1 MDSVEAKPTEC
12 IAHREAIPN
21 GVFWL
26 KLGLLL
32 ILLGFLYHDILAQLV
47 GDWWRDPNFSHGFLV
62 PIFSAVIVWQR
73 RKQISALPVEPSWF
87 GLAIVAGALGILTVG
102 ELGAEFFLSRTSLV
116 LLLAG
121 LLVYFLGWNH
131 FRAVL
136 FPWAFLFFMI
146 PIPAIIFNQIA
157 FPLQFLAARLASSL
171 LVPLGVPVLRE
182 GNILQLP
189 TVSLEVA
196 QACSGIRSLMSLGAL
211 AVIYGYFLDNNNLR
225 RVILAL
231 AAIPIA
237 VAANGLRV
245 MGTGLLGYYWDP
257 DKAEGFFHTFSGW
270 IIFIISIALLIAF
283 HTALRWIWRQ
293 KSSVVS

>member
-1 MDSVEAKPTEC
+1 MDSVEPNPAER
-12 IAHREAIPN
+12 IAQREATPN

-26 KLGLLL
+26 KLGFLL

-62 PIFSAVIVWQR
+62 PVFSAVIVWQR
-73 RKQISALPVEPSWF
+73 RKQILALPVQPSWF

-102 ELGAEFFLSRTSLV
+102 ELGAEFFLSRTSLL

-131 FRAVL
+131 LRAVL

-146 PIPAIIFNQIA
+146 PIPSIIFNQIA
-157 FPLQFLAARLASSL
+157 FPLQFLAARLASFL
-171 LVPLGVPVLRE
+171 LVLFGVPVLRE
-182 GNILQLP
+182 GNIIQLP
-189 TVSLEVA
+189 TAALEVA

-211 AVIYGYFLDNNNLR
+211 AVIYGYFLDKNNIR
-225 RVILAL
+225 RIVLAL
-231 AAIPIA
+231 AAVPIA
-237 VAANGLRV
+237 VMANGVRV

-257 DKAEGFFHTFSGW
+257 DKAEGFFHAFSGW

-283 HTALRWIWRQ
+283 HTALRWIWRE

>member
-1 MDSVEAKPTEC
+1 MGSVEAKPTER
-12 IAHREAIPN
+12 IPHREAIPN

-26 KLGLLL
+26 QLGLLM
-32 ILLGFLYHDILAQLV
+32 ILLGFLYHGILARLV
-47 GDWWRDPNFSHGFLV
+47 GDWWGDPNFSHGFLV
-62 PIFSAVIVWQR
+62 PIFSAGIVWQR
-73 RKQISALPVEPSWF
+73 RKQISTLPVEPSWF

-116 LLLAG
+116 FLIAG

-157 FPLQFLAARLASSL
+157 FPLQFLAARLASFL
-171 LVPLGVPVLRE
+171 LVLFGVPVLRE
-182 GNILQLP
+182 GNIIELP
-189 TVSLEVA
+189 SGALEVA

-211 AVIYGYFLDNNNLR
+211 AVIYGYFLDKNNIR
-225 RVILAL
+225 RVVLAL
-231 AAIPIA
+231 ASVPIA
-237 VAANGLRV
+237 VTANGVRV

-270 IIFIISIALLIAF
+270 IIFVISIALLIAF

-293 KSSVVS
+293 KSSVIS